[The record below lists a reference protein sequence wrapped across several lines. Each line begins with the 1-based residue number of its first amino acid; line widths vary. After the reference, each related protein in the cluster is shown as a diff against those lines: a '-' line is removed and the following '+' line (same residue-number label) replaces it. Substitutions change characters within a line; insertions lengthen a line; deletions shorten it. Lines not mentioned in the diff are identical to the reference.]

1 MNRTQILSVS
11 LGIAFLL
18 PFVAQAKLF
27 DGKYDSSARLYQRSY
42 SSKPAVTSTR
52 GKCPKNRS
60 LLGSLSSENLTC
72 GKTGWIFPGL
82 INGDCPITACVVKT
96 RSTNGG
102 TFGSLDF

>member
-1 MNRTQILSVS
+1 MKAKFALALT
-11 LGIAFLL
+11 LGITLVL
-18 PFVAQAKLF
+18 PLMAEAKLF
-27 DGKYDSSARLYQRSY
+27 DGKYDSDARLYQRSY
-42 SSKPAVTSTR
+42 SSKAPTARTR
-52 GKCPKNRS
+52 AKCPKNRS
-60 LLGSLSSENLTC
+60 LLGSFSSDQLTC